1 MAGMSSKGT
10 QHASIV
16 SSSCTKTLSFTI
28 ISWAAID
35 SYFTVVSWF
44 TSSTTAKEAKI
55 GVEIVASIV

>member
-1 MAGMSSKGT
+1 MAGMSSKGA
-10 QHASIV
+10 QHASII

-35 SYFTVVSWF
+35 SYFTAVSWF

-55 GVEIVASIV
+55 GVEIVASIL